1 MPPATDATA
10 LKTRGTLHIF
20 ELGQNNRTRH
30 QPLGR
35 QLWEKQPHLRRSVNL
50 TAVHLANQKPR
61 PPNARPASFPE
72 RRPRRGASNSGRP
85 LPMRTETGWACWSS
99 APPPAACALAS
110 RGSLGAMNHTAAA
123 SSAVPQRLVP
133 ALAPQDVAQAGFLLP
148 AAGAGALER
157 RLAGALR
164 PGGGA
169 AEDICESTVVLWHR
183 LYRSRRAGT
192 SSQRR
197 LWLHAPRLLGAPP
210 RPKRLFARKFQR
222 NSRRRLA
229 AEPLQPALAA
239 VEAATSPRSTH
250 RLDVL
255 HRRPPGP
262 GASARGDPSDGEV
275 AALQS
280 QRDR

>member
-1 MPPATDATA
+1 MPPAADATA

-50 TAVHLANQKPR
+50 TAVHLANQRPR

-210 RPKRLFARKFQR
+210 DLNGSSRGNSSVAAVAVWLPSLSNRPWLLSK
-222 NSRRRLA
+222 
-229 AEPLQPALAA
+229 PQPAPAA
-239 VEAATSPRSTH
+239 PTV
-250 RLDVL
+250 
-255 HRRPPGP
+255 
-262 GASARGDPSDGEV
+262 
-275 AALQS
+275 
-280 QRDR
+280 